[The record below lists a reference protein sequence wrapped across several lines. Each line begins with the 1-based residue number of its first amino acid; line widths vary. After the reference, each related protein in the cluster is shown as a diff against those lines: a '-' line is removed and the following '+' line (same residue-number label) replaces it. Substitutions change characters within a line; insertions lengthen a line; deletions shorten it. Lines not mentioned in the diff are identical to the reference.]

1 MTRIVEHC
9 REEAAMQIVIGAVL
23 KREEGYAF
31 DAGSLKA
38 GFPAWVAY
46 RRIEDASNAASI
58 RWWAVTARTHT
69 Y

>member
-1 MTRIVEHC
+1 
-9 REEAAMQIVIGAVL
+9 MQIVIGAVL

-58 RWWAVTARTHT
+58 RWWPATSRTHT